1 MWVDKGNSW
10 WKAEENILIKHLS
23 VLLGFGD
30 FFFVVFFVA
39 LEFVVFCCFVRFFSG
54 RNANGSLK
62 LLRMLKTVSELKIPA
77 QITDKMLSKY
87 GMPYW
92 YAE

>member
-30 FFFVVFFVA
+30 FFFVVFFVV
-39 LEFVVFCCFVRFFSG
+39 LEFVVFCCFVRFF
-54 RNANGSLK
+54 
-62 LLRMLKTVSELKIPA
+62 
-77 QITDKMLSKY
+77 
-87 GMPYW
+87 
-92 YAE
+92 

>member
-30 FFFVVFFVA
+30 FFSLFFLWLWSLWFSVVLLGFFKEGMQMA
-39 LEFVVFCCFVRFFSG
+39 L
-54 RNANGSLK
+54 
-62 LLRMLKTVSELKIPA
+62 
-77 QITDKMLSKY
+77 
-87 GMPYW
+87 
-92 YAE
+92 

>member
-30 FFFVVFFVA
+30 F
-39 LEFVVFCCFVRFFSG
+39 LLLFCGFGVCGF
-54 RNANGSLK
+54 
-62 LLRMLKTVSELKIPA
+62 LLFC
-77 QITDKMLSKY
+77 
-87 GMPYW
+87 
-92 YAE
+92 